1 MDDFSRLIEHGFP
14 LRETSFASVHE
25 KNVRH
30 GHISTLHLWPARRPL
45 AACRAALVAT
55 LLPDPGDPKK
65 RAEIFKRLAGIIPEN
80 GISAKEIE
88 GGILRWGYENGP
100 DLQWF
105 KDEIRKTYGGRAPRV
120 LDPFAGGGAIPLEAM
135 RLGCETTA
143 IDINPVAWFVLKCTL
158 EYPQR
163 FAGKLHPVPTS
174 KRSDNRTQRL
184 EIDEGQ
190 PGDLATHVRAWG
202 QWVMERAR
210 ADLAS
215 YYPTVDGKA
224 TVAYLWA
231 RTVRC
236 KNCRATIPLLKTRW
250 LCKTDNRAVALTMKP
265 KADGSGVEFD
275 ILEVDKKQRVRYD
288 GSGTM
293 NSSGVR
299 CPCCPAQMTMAELGT
314 EGKADRMGTMMTAV
328 VTEGLRGKAFRLP
341 TTLEQ
346 DRATDAAAALDG
358 LFESIPYGLP
368 MEPTPKG
375 GSGAS
380 RAFSVDGFGLDRWDK
395 LFTARQLLA
404 LGTLVKHTRSVR
416 EQMRQEHYGNEW
428 IEAVTMY
435 LAACLDR
442 LLDFANCGVQFK
454 VDAATINHSFV
465 RFALPISWDFAEGNP
480 LGTSAGSYHL
490 CYERIVTALKS
501 YRSIRFDEPPVVR
514 KDSAIAVV
522 DSIEETVDLILTD
535 PPYYDAIPYSDL
547 MDFFYVWLRR
557 TLSGLSPEIDEVFR
571 TELSPKWD
579 FSTDDGELID
589 DASRFKGDKSRSK
602 QSYEDGMYRAFESA
616 RRALKANGRM
626 VVVFA
631 HKDPSAWETLVGAMI
646 RAGFVVDASW
656 PIATEQ
662 VARMRAQSSAALAS
676 SIWLVCKKRDDAAKP
691 GWDSSVREGMRDNVA
706 LRLREFWDAG
716 IRGPD
721 FVWSAIG
728 PALEEFSK
736 YPRVRK
742 VDNPN
747 ELMTVSEFL
756 AEVRREVVGFA
767 AARVLHRSDDVES
780 GIDDPTT
787 YYLLHR
793 NDFGLEPVPVGA
805 SILYAVS
812 CNLRDTA
819 LVDEYDL
826 LCRLGRTSKIQPVAT
841 DQLQDDATV
850 ADTDTSDA
858 AETGSAK
865 ADKNLVQLKQWN
877 DRIRTSLGEDTIG
890 RPAPLIDQ
898 IHRLMRLWKSGE
910 VAKVNDY
917 IAARGLHSD
926 RRAREVIQAI
936 IELGER
942 ATEERAILEAISNH
956 LGDARPATAAMPALF

>member
-1 MDDFSRLIEHGFP
+1 MDDFPRLIEHGFP
-14 LRETSFASVHE
+14 LRETSLASVHE

-30 GHISTLHLWPARRPL
+30 GHISSLHLWPARRPL

-65 RAEIFKRLAGIIPEN
+65 RAEIYRRLAGT
-80 GISAKEIE
+80 ISDSTTNAKDIE
-88 GGILRWGYENGP
+88 GGILRWGRESGP

-105 KDEIRKTYGGRAPRV
+105 RDEIRKAYDGRAPIV
-120 LDPFAGGGAIPLEAM
+120 MDPFAGGGAIPLEGM
-135 RLGCETTA
+135 RLGCEVTA
-143 IDINPVAWFVLKCTL
+143 VDINPVAWFVLKCTL
-158 EYPQR
+158 QYPQR
-163 FAGKLHPVPTS
+163 FSNELHPLPNFTLGEDQS
-174 KRSDNRTQRL
+174 PRL
-184 EIDEGQ
+184 RLGEGQ
-190 PGDLATHVRAWG
+190 PGDLAAHVRAWG
-202 QWVMERAR
+202 LWVLERAR

-215 YYPTVDGKA
+215 YYPTVEGKP

-250 LCKTDNRAVALTMKP
+250 LCKTANRAVALTMT
-265 KADGSGVEFD
+265 ARFDRSGVEFN
-275 ILEVDKKQRVRYD
+275 ILELEQNQRGHYD
-288 GSGTM
+288 ASGTM

-299 CPCCPAQMTMAELGT
+299 CPCCPAQMSMAELGA
-314 EGKADRMGTMMTAV
+314 EGKAERMGTMMTSV
-328 VTEGLRGKAFRLP
+328 VTEGSRGKEFRLP
-341 TTLEQ
+341 TALEQ
-346 DRATDAAAALDG
+346 ERAIEAAGALDG
-358 LFESIPYGLP
+358 IFEGIPFGLP
-368 MEPTPKG
+368 TEPTPKG

-380 RAFSVDGFGLDRWDK
+380 RAFSVDGFGLDSWHK

-416 EQMRQEHYGNEW
+416 EQMREQHYGTEW
-428 IEAVTMY
+428 TEAVTMY
-435 LAACLDR
+435 LAASLDR

-454 VDAATINHSFV
+454 IDVPTINHSFV

-480 LGTSAGSYHL
+480 LGTSAGSYSL
-490 CYERIVTALKS
+490 CYERIVTALES
-501 YRSIRFDEPPVVR
+501 YRSIDLNEAPTIR
-514 KDSAIAVV
+514 KDSAIDDDGA
-522 DSIEETVDLILTD
+522 EGTVDVVLTD

-557 TLSGLSPEIDEVFR
+557 TLIGLSPEIDEAFS
-571 TELSPKWD
+571 TPLSPKWD
-579 FSTDDGELID
+579 RSTNNGELID
-589 DASRFKGDKSRSK
+589 DASRFEGDRTRSK

-616 RRALKANGRM
+616 RRALKPNGRM

-662 VARMRAQSSAALAS
+662 AARMRAQSSAALAS
-676 SIWLVCKKRDDAAKP
+676 SIWLVCKKRDGATRP
-691 GWDSSVREGMRDNVA
+691 GWDSSVRDGMRNNVA

-742 VDNPN
+742 VDSPH
-747 ELMTVSEFL
+747 ESMTVSEFL

-780 GIDDPTT
+780 NIDGPTT

-793 NDFGLEPVPVGA
+793 NDFGLDPVPVGA
-805 SILYAVS
+805 SILYAVY
-812 CNLRDTA
+812 CNLRDTT

-826 LCRLGRTSKIQPVAT
+826 LSRVGRTLKTQSVTNDEA
-841 DQLQDDATV
+841 QDDAGAIDV
-850 ADTDTSDA
+850 DA
-858 AETGSAK
+858 PSTTRSAK
-865 ADKNLVQLKQWN
+865 ADRSLVQLKQWN
-877 DRIRTSLGEDTIG
+877 DRGRPLLGEDAIG

-910 VAKVNDY
+910 VSKVNDY
-917 IAARGLHSD
+917 IAARGFSSD

-936 IELGER
+936 IELAER
-942 ATEERAILEAISNH
+942 ATEERSILEAVSNH
-956 LGDARPATAAMPALF
+956 LGDARPAVETIPALF